1 MRGWSS
7 RDYPEFHAARLPGTV
22 DFNGQHIRDAVA
34 VGTASKTNGD
44 VMASIA
50 VIKEFGPTR
59 GTHYHVLTADKKH
72 VIWGVMPGPTLLD
85 VNPRRRWA
93 DSGRGEGSR
102 WGAICSSAHNSTFLI
117 SNEHLRYMARLVS
130 AHVWAR

>member
-7 RDYPEFHAARLPGTV
+7 RDYPEFNAARLPSTV

-34 VGTASKTNGD
+34 VGTASETNRD
-44 VMASIA
+44 VMAGIA

-59 GTHYHVLTADKKH
+59 GTHYHVLTADKKQ
-72 VIWGVMPGPTLLD
+72 VTWSVMPGPTLLD
-85 VNPRRRWA
+85 VNPRRWCV
-93 DSGRGEGSR
+93 DIGRGERGR
-102 WGAICSSAHNSTFLI
+102 WGAICSSAHNSTLLV
-117 SNEHLRYMARLVS
+117 SDEHLRYMARLVG